1 MNIERA
7 VLKSFSESDV
17 ESLSAELK
25 VGLLATMNDDGLPH
39 LTLIST
45 LQPGSPAQLVF
56 GQFAEGLSKA
66 NIKKNHKVGFLI
78 LTLDRNMWRG
88 RANFTHTATS
98 GKEFDMFN
106 NIPMFRYNAYFGIH
120 TVYYMDLV
128 EHCGKEP
135 LPMGNIIQA
144 ALKTMVA
151 KVFVSRKKNEKNVL
165 NSWTRTLID
174 KLSNLKFLSY
184 VGSDGY
190 PVIVPVIQAQ
200 TLDNERIVFAASV
213 YSEELKKIPANTE
226 VAFFCMSF
234 DMEDVLLRGTFR
246 GVERMGGVQ
255 CGSVSVN
262 WVYSPMPPKPEQVYP
277 ETRLEAVT
285 SF

>member
-1 MNIERA
+1 M
-7 VLKSFSESDV
+7 K
-17 ESLSAELK
+17 SLSAELK
-25 VGLLATMNDDGLPH
+25 VGLLATINDEGLPH

-56 GQFAEGLSKA
+56 GQFVEGLSKA

-128 EHCGKEP
+128 EHYGKEP
-135 LPMGNIIQA
+135 LPMGDIIQA
-144 ALKTMVA
+144 ALKTMMA
-151 KVFVSRKKNEKNVL
+151 KVFASNRDEKNVL
-165 NSWTRTLID
+165 NLWTRQLIG
-174 KLSNLKFLSY
+174 KLSNLNFLSY
-184 VGSDGY
+184 VGRDGH

-200 TLDNERIVFAASV
+200 TLDNERIVFAASA
-213 YSEELKKIPANTE
+213 YSEEIKAIPTNTA

-234 DMEDVLLRGTFR
+234 DMEDVLLRGTFH
-246 GVERMGGVQ
+246 GVERVGGVQ
-255 CGSVSVN
+255 CGTVSVN
-262 WVYSPMPPKPEQVYP
+262 WVYSPLPPKPEQVYP
-277 ETRLEAVT
+277 ETKIEAVI